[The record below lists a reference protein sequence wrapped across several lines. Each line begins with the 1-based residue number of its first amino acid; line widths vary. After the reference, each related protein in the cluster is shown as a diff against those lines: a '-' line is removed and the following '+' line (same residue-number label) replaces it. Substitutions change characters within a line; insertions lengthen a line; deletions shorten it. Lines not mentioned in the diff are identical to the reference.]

1 MGRPK
6 PAWPSNGDDDD
17 DDDDGVDGDVVGDKD
32 EEEDNRE
39 EEDVDDDGLSTEG
52 RWADRSQHDLQMIP
66 RPAYRK
72 SGQPSEMKPNKL
84 FFKIYKSKPKSL
96 SCLTFFFFGQFCIWL
111 FGQTRSN
118 VSAFLTPPGSG
129 TSGLVVLLGRR
140 LQPDPGS
147 VLLLQSAG

>member
-72 SGQPSEMKPNKL
+72 SGQPSEMKPNNV
-84 FFKIYKSKPKSL
+84 FFKIY
-96 SCLTFFFFGQFCIWL
+96 
-111 FGQTRSN
+111 
-118 VSAFLTPPGSG
+118 
-129 TSGLVVLLGRR
+129 
-140 LQPDPGS
+140 
-147 VLLLQSAG
+147 

>member
-1 MGRPK
+1 MR
-6 PAWPSNGDDDD
+6 
-17 DDDDGVDGDVVGDKD
+17 
-32 EEEDNRE
+32 NRE

-118 VSAFLTPPGSG
+118 VSAFLTPPASG
-129 TSGLVVLLGRR
+129 TSGLVVLLARR